1 MGLLFSVIKYL
12 LEILSERDKEIE
24 KLKKE
29 LKNYE
34 RKKKE

>member
-12 LEILSERDKEIE
+12 LEVLSERDKEIE

-34 RKKKE
+34 RKKKK

>member
-12 LEILSERDKEIE
+12 LEVLSERDKEIE

>member
-12 LEILSERDKEIE
+12 LEVLSERDKEIE

-29 LKNYE
+29 LKHG
-34 RKKKE
+34 KK